1 MSKQNPLLD
10 VLLEAYRK
18 GEKEG
23 TELQDLMKDIENRL
37 RVFIENP
44 VK

>member
-10 VLLEAYRK
+10 ILLEAYRK

-23 TELQDLMKDIENRL
+23 TELQDLMKEIEKGL
-37 RVFIENP
+37 RVFVDEP